1 VRFFYSF
8 LIALSSPFVLL
19 YFALRGLRDSA
30 YLGRWNERFGFIPAA
45 PKQGGILVHAASV
58 GEFNAATPLIRALLK
73 SYPDLPLVVTTL
85 TPTGAERVKA
95 ELGAKVLHH

>member
-1 VRFFYSF
+1 MRFFYSF

-58 GEFNAATPLIRALLK
+58 GEFNAVEKGALPPFCNILKAT
-73 SYPDLPLVVTTL
+73 
-85 TPTGAERVKA
+85 
-95 ELGAKVLHH
+95 